1 MKKPCDQF
9 RERVN
14 LAEMAHSAEN
24 MTRFTLL
31 TCLVA
36 VTRTASVDIEVDGA
50 IQSLTI
56 DHSREAAESAAREFV
71 VLHKIESVGGT
82 AQIARALRRRQE
94 PHAYVRSPLFAV
106 VRELDGFLDS
116 QWFKGA
122 YKYLNAPI
130 VLAFVVIAFKHR
142 SDLLA
147 ELGRAGPPL
156 SMVLMFLGFFL
167 VVGYSQVLG
176 QKELWQAAMGED
188 YLRLVKNTVEES
200 SELVGFLM
208 ILFGAVEAAL
218 FEPGRSA

>member
-1 MKKPCDQF
+1 MQARP
-9 RERVN
+9 
-14 LAEMAHSAEN
+14 H
-24 MTRFTLL
+24 
-31 TCLVA
+31 LVA
-36 VTRTASVDIEVDGA
+36 AGLRLLLYGTLATLGLEAVVR
-50 IQSLTI
+50 
-56 DHSREAAESAAREFV
+56 AAEAGLLEPVTSEDGT
-71 VLHKIESVGGT
+71 IEKVQVFLALGT
-82 AQIARALRRRQE
+82 AGVLMIAAGRRPDLRTVLRLLAL
-94 PHAYVRSPLFAV
+94 AALFAV

-147 ELGRAGPPL
+147 ELGQAGPPL

>member
-1 MKKPCDQF
+1 MQARP
-9 RERVN
+9 
-14 LAEMAHSAEN
+14 H
-24 MTRFTLL
+24 
-31 TCLVA
+31 LVA
-36 VTRTASVDIEVDGA
+36 AGLRLLLYGTLATLGLEAVVR
-50 IQSLTI
+50 
-56 DHSREAAESAAREFV
+56 AAEAGLLEPVTSEDGT
-71 VLHKIESVGGT
+71 IEKGQVFLALGT
-82 AQIARALRRRQE
+82 AGVLMIAAGRRPDLRTVLRLLAL
-94 PHAYVRSPLFAV
+94 AALFAV

-116 QWFKGA
+116 HWFKGA

-142 SDLLA
+142 RDLLA
-147 ELGRAGPPL
+147 ELGRAGLPL

>member
-1 MKKPCDQF
+1 MQARP
-9 RERVN
+9 
-14 LAEMAHSAEN
+14 H
-24 MTRFTLL
+24 
-31 TCLVA
+31 LVA
-36 VTRTASVDIEVDGA
+36 AGLRLLLYGTLATLGLEAVVR
-50 IQSLTI
+50 
-56 DHSREAAESAAREFV
+56 AAEAGLLEPMTSEDGT
-71 VLHKIESVGGT
+71 IEKVQVFLALGT
-82 AQIARALRRRQE
+82 AGVLMIAAGRRPDLRTVLRLLAL
-94 PHAYVRSPLFAV
+94 AALFAV

-116 QWFKGA
+116 HWFKGA

-142 SDLLA
+142 SALLA

-218 FEPGRSA
+218 FEPGRSV

>member
-1 MKKPCDQF
+1 MQARP
-9 RERVN
+9 
-14 LAEMAHSAEN
+14 H
-24 MTRFTLL
+24 
-31 TCLVA
+31 LVA
-36 VTRTASVDIEVDGA
+36 ASLRLLLYGTLATLGLEAVV
-50 IQSLTI
+50 
-56 DHSREAAESAAREFV
+56 RAAEAGLLEPVTSEDGT
-71 VLHKIESVGGT
+71 IEKVQVFLALGT
-82 AQIARALRRRQE
+82 AGVLMIAAGRRPDLRTVLRLLAL
-94 PHAYVRSPLFAV
+94 AALFAV